1 MSGRIGTL
9 RTVPTF
15 LSPEWLR
22 ALDAAAH
29 ASQREGDAGTAIVVE
44 QQVTGTPWGDVTY
57 HAVLG
62 PEATIVSG
70 SAESPHLVLITD
82 YDTALQLHAGSV
94 NAQHAIAN
102 GRMKVRGQIDV
113 LRRHIDTLRAFGDIF
128 GEVRVHTETQ
138 PS

>member
-1 MSGRIGTL
+1 
-9 RTVPTF
+9 VPTF

-22 ALDAAAH
+22 ALDEAAH
-29 ASQREGDAGTAIVVE
+29 TLEHQGDADSAIIIE

-62 PEATIVSG
+62 PEAAVVPG
-70 SAESPHLVLITD
+70 SAESPHVVLITD

-94 NAQHAIAN
+94 NAQHAIAS
-102 GRMKVRGQIDV
+102 GQMKVRGQIDV
-113 LRRHIDTLRAFGDIF
+113 LLRHIDMLRAFSDIF
-128 GEVRVHTETQ
+128 RDVREHTDAQ